1 VASQDPAEHNRPTEG
16 GTGEVMSGTLII
28 MTGVIYLYVSFEQG
42 LYGNVGMAIT
52 YAAYAAANVG
62 LWMMAS
68 K

>member
-1 VASQDPAEHNRPTEG
+1 
-16 GTGEVMSGTLII
+16 MSGTLII
-28 MTGVIYLYVSFEQG
+28 MTGVIYLYVSVEQG

>member
-1 VASQDPAEHNRPTEG
+1 MSAHLIAL
-16 GTGEVMSGTLII
+16 TGA
-28 MTGVIYLYVSFEQG
+28 IYLYVSIEQG
-42 LYGNVGMAIT
+42 LRGNVAMAIT

>member
-1 VASQDPAEHNRPTEG
+1 
-16 GTGEVMSGTLII
+16 MSGTLII
-28 MTGVIYLYVSFEQG
+28 ITGVIYLCVSFEQA
-42 LYGNVGMAIT
+42 LHGNVAMTIT

>member
-1 VASQDPAEHNRPTEG
+1 
-16 GTGEVMSGTLII
+16 MSGTLII
-28 MTGVIYLYVSFEQG
+28 VTGVIYLYVSFEQG
-42 LYGNVGMAIT
+42 VHGNVGMAIT

>member
-1 VASQDPAEHNRPTEG
+1 
-16 GTGEVMSGTLII
+16 MSGTLII
-28 MTGVIYLYVSFEQG
+28 ITGVIYLYVSFEQG
-42 LYGNVGMAIT
+42 LRGNQAMAIT